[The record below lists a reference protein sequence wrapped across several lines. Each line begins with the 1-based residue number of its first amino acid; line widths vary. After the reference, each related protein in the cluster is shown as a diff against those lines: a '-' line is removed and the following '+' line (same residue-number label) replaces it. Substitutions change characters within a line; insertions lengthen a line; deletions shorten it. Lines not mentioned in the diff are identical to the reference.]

1 MRFELYEGPISEFDD
16 LYIDVIYYRTDDK
29 DEMVSAM
36 FKYMSD
42 YYDDSTNADEV
53 LTVLDR
59 ETGKYMMPS
68 EFMNQLLQDASKS

>member
-1 MRFELYEGPISEFDD
+1 MRYELYEGPVSEFDD
-16 LYIDVIYYRTDDK
+16 LYIDVIYYSTDDK

-36 FKYMSD
+36 FKYMAD

-68 EFMNQLLQDASKS
+68 EFMNMLLQESKN

>member
-1 MRFELYEGPISEFDD
+1 MRYELYEGPISEFDD
-16 LYIDVIYYRTDDK
+16 LYIDVIYYSTDDK
-29 DEMVSAM
+29 DEMVNAINE
-36 FKYMSD
+36 YMST

-68 EFMNQLLQDASKS
+68 EFMNQLLQESKN

>member
-1 MRFELYEGPISEFDD
+1 MRYELYEGSISEFDD
-16 LYIDVIYYRTDDK
+16 LYIDVIYYSTDDK
-29 DEMVSAM
+29 DEMVNAINE
-36 FKYMSD
+36 YMST

-68 EFMNQLLQDASKS
+68 EFMNQLLQESKN

>member
-1 MRFELYEGPISEFDD
+1 MRYELYEGPVSEFED

-29 DEMVSAM
+29 DEMVSEM
-36 FKYMSD
+36 FQYMST
-42 YYDDSTNADEV
+42 YYDDNTNADEV

-68 EFMNQLLQDASKS
+68 EFMDMALQESKN

>member
-1 MRFELYEGPISEFDD
+1 MRYELYEGPVSEFDD

-29 DEMVSAM
+29 DEMVKAITE
-36 FKYMSD
+36 YMST
-42 YYDDSTNADEV
+42 YYDDNTNADDV

-68 EFMNQLLQDASKS
+68 EFMNQLLQESKN

>member
-1 MRFELYEGPISEFDD
+1 MRYELYEGPVREFED

-29 DEMVSAM
+29 DEMVSEM
-36 FKYMSD
+36 FQYMST
-42 YYDDSTNADEV
+42 YYDDNTNADEV

-68 EFMNQLLQDASKS
+68 EFMNLLLQESKN

>member
-1 MRFELYEGPISEFDD
+1 MRYELYEGPVSEFDD

-29 DEMVSAM
+29 DEMVKAITE
-36 FKYMSD
+36 YMST
-42 YYDDSTNADEV
+42 YYDDNTNADEV

-68 EFMNQLLQDASKS
+68 EFMNLLLQESKN

>member
-1 MRFELYEGPISEFDD
+1 MRFELYEGPISEFED
-16 LYIDVIYYRTDDK
+16 LYIDVIYYSTDDK

-36 FKYMSD
+36 FQYMAD

-59 ETGKYMMPS
+59 ETGKYMMPL
-68 EFMNQLLQDASKS
+68 EFMNRLLQESKN

>member
-1 MRFELYEGPISEFDD
+1 MRYELYEGPISEFED

-29 DEMVSAM
+29 DEMVTAIM
-36 FKYMSD
+36 QYMSD

-68 EFMNQLLQDASKS
+68 EFMNTLLQDASKN